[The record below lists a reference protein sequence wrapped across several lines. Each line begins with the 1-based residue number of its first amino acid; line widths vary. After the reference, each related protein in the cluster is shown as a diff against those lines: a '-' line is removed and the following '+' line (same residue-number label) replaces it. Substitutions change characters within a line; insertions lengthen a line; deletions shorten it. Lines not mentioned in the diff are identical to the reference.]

1 MSWSID
7 LFISGPSSLS
17 EMAAQIERLTG
28 FHLQRVVKDD
38 GEKFE
43 TYEREHL
50 VIVSRH
56 DLVNDGDRQFE
67 RYPYKVSLW
76 PTGSGDKDREVSTAF
91 ASRLYEQLERTHRYR
106 VMLVADLLDKLRESS
121 PVNTP

>member
-17 EMAAQIERLTG
+17 EVAAQIERLTG
-28 FHLQRVVKDD
+28 LHLQHVVKDD
-38 GEKFE
+38 REKFE

-50 VIVSRH
+50 VTVGRH

-67 RYPYKVSLW
+67 RYPYKVSVW
-76 PTGSGDKDREVSTAF
+76 PAGSGDKDQEVSTAF
-91 ASRLYEQLERTHRYR
+91 ATRLYERLEKTHLYR
-106 VMLVADLLDKLRESS
+106 VMLVADLLDKLRESA
-121 PVNTP
+121 PMNAP